1 MRTKFLLIL
10 SAIFLMAAGT
20 AAAQT
25 IRGVVKDSAGEP
37 VIGAYV
43 LPVGNPDKGAVTGMD
58 GSFSIN
64 VAAESLQV
72 SCLGFAEKTVSVA
85 GRSNLEIILEDDS
98 TLLEETV
105 VIGYGYVKKSDLTG
119 AVSSV
124 GSSVLSDKSTSNVGQ
139 LLQGRMAGVYIV
151 DSGNPQSNVSI
162 KIRGLGTVNN
172 SDPLLVIDGVP
183 MVNMGLNALNTN
195 DIESID
201 VLKDAS
207 ATAIYGARGANG
219 VVIVTT
225 KKGSSGD
232 GVVSVT
238 TNHGVSMATS
248 IPKLLDAAGFAALNN
263 DMMTASGN
271 GLNPDWADPS
281 TLGKGT
287 DWLAEMIRPAFLQ
300 KYGLSYSGGNEKN
313 SFYVSGGY
321 TNHDGIVR
329 SVGYQKATFQLNM
342 DNKVKSW
349 LKFSTNLTV
358 SYDHK
363 TNGDYSMSD
372 ILKSVPAL
380 PLFKEDG
387 VTYNGPTG
395 NALWW
400 GDKKN
405 QVGTSVMN
413 KNSTQGYNF
422 LLSESAEIDLP
433 LKGLKFK
440 SVVSVGATFVVSE
453 SFRPK
458 YDWAP
463 NPLME
468 SERWAQTSRYMSY
481 LADNYFTYD
490 NTFGKHSVNAMA
502 GSSLQWGDSWWM
514 NGQKK
519 GFLSDSAS
527 QFNNGTEIE
536 GLNGNR
542 SSWAIASFMG
552 RANWSY
558 DNRYMLTATVRA
570 DGSSKF
576 GPGHRWGIFPSFAG
590 AWRVSEEPWFP
601 KLNWLNYLKMRL
613 GYGVTGNQ
621 EIGDYSFISVYN
633 TGQYSFNGNV
643 VNSLVANKLSNP
655 DIHWEEM
662 QQYNI
667 GFDFAFLE
675 SRLRLNVDAY
685 IKNTNG
691 MLVKMTV
698 PISTGYSD
706 TDVPYT
712 NRGKI
717 RNSGVEIVLSSDNIV
732 TDDFYWGSDFN
743 ITFNKNEI
751 VSLDT
756 AEANYYNDSGFGQYF
771 CVDKVGQ
778 PIGAF
783 LGWKAIGI
791 FQTQEDVDNYAT
803 QVGAEPGDIKFAD
816 IDNGIGN
823 GVIND
828 EDRTIIGYAQPK
840 FIASLN
846 NTLKYKDFDLSFF
859 LQGVY
864 GNSIFNVTKVDMT
877 SMSTICNQYASVL
890 DRWTGPGTS
899 NSVPRAVYGDPN
911 NNTRPSTRY
920 IEDGSYLRLKNLTLG
935 YTLPERIAR
944 KAHLKGLRVYVEG
957 TNLFTITSYTGFDP
971 EVGVS
976 SIDWGTYPVTR
987 TVSLGLDLKF

>member
-1 MRTKFLLIL
+1 MRKQFAIL
-10 SAIFLMAAGT
+10 FSAILLMVAGT
-20 AAAQT
+20 AGAQT
-25 IRGVVKDSAGEP
+25 LTGVVKDTAGEA

-43 LPVGNPDKGAVTGMD
+43 LPVGDTANGTVTDVD
-58 GSFSIN
+58 GRFSLK
-64 VAAESLQV
+64 VAAKVLRV
-72 SCLGFAEKTVSVA
+72 SCMGYVDAEVA
-85 GRSNLEIILEDDS
+85 VNGRSFVEIVLEEDS

-105 VIGYGYVKKSDLTG
+105 VIGYGFVKKSDLTG

-124 GSSVLSDKSTSNVGQ
+124 GSSVLSDKSSSNVGQ

-151 DSGNPQSNVSI
+151 DSGNPQSNVTI

-172 SDPLLVIDGVP
+172 SDPLLVVDGVP
-183 MVNMGLNALNTN
+183 MVNMGLNSLNTN

-225 KKGSSGD
+225 KKGSTGD
-232 GVVSVT
+232 GVVNVT
-238 TNHGVSMATS
+238 TNHGFAQATS

-271 GLNPDWADPS
+271 GLNPAWSDPS
-281 TLGKGT
+281 SLGKGT

-313 SFYVSGGY
+313 HYYVSGSY
-321 TNHDGIVR
+321 TDHNGIVR
-329 SVGYQKATFQLNM
+329 SVGYKKATFQLNL
-342 DNKVKSW
+342 DNQVKSW
-349 LKFSTNLTV
+349 LKFTTNLTF

-380 PLFKEDG
+380 PIFKEDG
-387 VTYNGPTG
+387 ITYNGPTG

-405 QVGTSVMN
+405 QVGTATLN
-413 KNSTQGYNF
+413 KTTTQGYNF
-422 LLSESAEIDLP
+422 LLAESLEIKLP
-433 LKGLKFK
+433 LKGLQFK
-440 SVVSVGATFVVSE
+440 SVGSVGATFVTSE
-453 SFRPK
+453 SFRPA

-463 NPLME
+463 NPLLE
-468 SERWAQTSRYMSY
+468 SERWAQSSRYMSY
-481 LADNYFTYD
+481 LLDNYFTYD
-490 NTFGKHSVNAMA
+490 NTFGKHSVNVMA
-502 GSSLQWGDSWWM
+502 GNSLQWGDSWYM

-519 GFLSDSAS
+519 GFLSDNAS

-536 GLNGNR
+536 SLNGNR
-542 SSWAIASFMG
+542 SDWAIASFMG
-552 RANWSY
+552 RVNWSY
-558 DNRYMLTATVRA
+558 ANRYMLTATVRL

-576 GPGHRWGIFPSFAG
+576 GPGHRWGTFPSFAA

-601 KLNWLNYLKMRL
+601 KMDAFNYLKMRL

-621 EIGDYSFISVYN
+621 EIGDYSFVSVYN

-662 QQYNI
+662 QQFNV
-667 GFDFAFLE
+667 GFDFAFLQ

-732 TDDFYWGSDFN
+732 TDDFYWGTDFN

-751 VSLDT
+751 LSLDESD
-756 AEANYYNDSGFGQYF
+756 AIYYNDSGFGQYF
-771 CVDKVGQ
+771 CTNMVGQ

-783 LGWKAIGI
+783 IGWKAVGL

-816 IDNGIGN
+816 IDGN
-823 GVIND
+823 GVINED
-828 EDRTIIGYAQPK
+828 DRTIIGYAQPK

-846 NTLKYKDFDLSFF
+846 NTLRYKSFDLGFF

-890 DRWTGPGTS
+890 NRWTGPGTS

-935 YTLPERIAR
+935 YTLPERAAR
-944 KAHLKGLRVYVEG
+944 KVGLRGFRVYVEG
-957 TNLFTITSYTGFDP
+957 TNLFTLTSYTGFDP

-987 TVSLGLDLKF
+987 TVSLGIDLKF

>member
-1 MRTKFLLIL
+1 MRKKFLFLLAAIL
-10 SAIFLMAAGT
+10 LMAVGT
-20 AAAQT
+20 AGAQT
-25 IRGVVKDSAGEP
+25 VSGVVKDTAGEP

-43 LPVGNPDKGAVTGMD
+43 IPVGETTQGAVTDID
-58 GSFSIN
+58 GRFSLATSANTLKVTCIGFN
-64 VAAESLQV
+64 DAEVAVDGRQFIEIVMQES
-72 SCLGFAEKTVSVA
+72 T
-85 GRSNLEIILEDDS
+85 DM
-98 TLLEETV
+98 LEETV
-105 VIGYGYVKKSDLTG
+105 VIGYGFVKKSDLTG

-172 SDPLLVIDGVP
+172 SDPLLVVDGVP
-183 MVNMGLNALNTN
+183 MVNMGLNSLNTN

-225 KKGSSGD
+225 KKGAASD
-232 GVVSVT
+232 GVLNVT
-238 TNHGVSMATS
+238 TNHGVAMATS
-248 IPKLLDAAGFAALNN
+248 IPKLLDASEFAALNN

-271 GLNPDWADPS
+271 GLNPDWANPAS
-281 TLGKGT
+281 LGKGT
-287 DWLAEMIRPAFLQ
+287 DWLAEMISPAFLQ
-300 KYGLSYSGGNEKN
+300 KYGLSYSAGNDKN
-313 SFYVSGGY
+313 TYYVSGSY
-321 TNHDGIVR
+321 TDHDGIVR
-329 SVGYQKATFQLNM
+329 SVGYKKATFQLNM

-349 LKFSTNLTV
+349 LKFSTNLTF

-380 PLFKEDG
+380 PMFREDG

-405 QVGTSVMN
+405 QVGTATIN
-413 KNSTQGYNF
+413 QNSTQGYNL

-440 SVVSVGATFVVSE
+440 SVESIGATFVISE
-453 SFRPK
+453 SFRPA
-458 YDWAP
+458 YPWAP
-463 NPLME
+463 NPLLE
-468 SERWAQTSRYMSY
+468 SERWAQGSRYMSY

-490 NTFGKHSVNAMA
+490 NTFGKHTINAMA
-502 GSSLQWGDSWWM
+502 GNSLQWGDNWYM

-536 GLNGNR
+536 SLNGNR
-542 SSWAIASFMG
+542 SDWAIASFMG
-552 RANWSY
+552 RVNWSY
-558 DNRYMLTATVRA
+558 DNRYMLTATVRY

-576 GPGHRWGIFPSFAG
+576 GPGHRWGTFPSFAA
-590 AWRVSEEPWFP
+590 AWRISEEPWFH
-601 KLNWLNYLKMRL
+601 KTDKFNYLKMRL

-621 EIGDYSFISVYN
+621 EIGDYSFVSIYN

-643 VNSLVANKLSNP
+643 VNSLVAKKLSNP

-662 QQYNI
+662 QQYNV
-667 GFDFAFLE
+667 GFDFAFFQ

-712 NRGKI
+712 NKGKI
-717 RNSGVEIVLSSDNIV
+717 RNTGVEIVVSSDNIV
-732 TDDFYWGSDFN
+732 SGDFYWGTDFN
-743 ITFNKNEI
+743 ITFNKNRI
-751 VSLDT
+751 LSLD
-756 AEANYYNDSGFGQYF
+756 EADALYYNDSGFGQYF
-771 CVDKVGQ
+771 CTNMVGQ

-783 LGWKAIGI
+783 IGWKAVGI
-791 FQTQEDVDNYAT
+791 FQNQEEVDNYAT

-816 IDNGIGN
+816 IDNGTGN
-823 GVIND
+823 GVINED
-828 EDRTIIGYAQPK
+828 DRTIIGYAQPK

-846 NTLKYKDFDLSFF
+846 NTLRYKNFDLTFF

-899 NSVPRAVYGDPN
+899 DTMPRAVYGDPN

-935 YTLPERIAR
+935 YNLPAAVAK
-944 KAHLKGLRVYVEG
+944 KAHLTGLRVYLEG
-957 TNLFTITSYTGFDP
+957 TNLFTLTSYTGFDP

-987 TVSLGLDLKF
+987 TVSLGVDLKF

>member
-1 MRTKFLLIL
+1 M
-10 SAIFLMAAGT
+10 
-20 AAAQT
+20 Q
-25 IRGVVKDSAGEP
+25 
-37 VIGAYV
+37 
-43 LPVGNPDKGAVTGMD
+43 
-58 GSFSIN
+58 
-64 VAAESLQV
+64 
-72 SCLGFAEKTVSVA
+72 
-85 GRSNLEIILEDDS
+85 
-98 TLLEETV
+98 
-105 VIGYGYVKKSDLTG
+105 
-119 AVSSV
+119 
-124 GSSVLSDKSTSNVGQ
+124 
-139 LLQGRMAGVYIV
+139 
-151 DSGNPQSNVSI
+151 
-162 KIRGLGTVNN
+162 
-172 SDPLLVIDGVP
+172 
-183 MVNMGLNALNTN
+183 
-195 DIESID
+195 
-201 VLKDAS
+201 
-207 ATAIYGARGANG
+207 
-219 VVIVTT
+219 
-225 KKGSSGD
+225 
-232 GVVSVT
+232 
-238 TNHGVSMATS
+238 
-248 IPKLLDAAGFAALNN
+248 
-263 DMMTASGN
+263 
-271 GLNPDWADPS
+271 
-281 TLGKGT
+281 
-287 DWLAEMIRPAFLQ
+287 
-300 KYGLSYSGGNEKN
+300 
-313 SFYVSGGY
+313 
-321 TNHDGIVR
+321 
-329 SVGYQKATFQLNM
+329 
-342 DNKVKSW
+342 
-349 LKFSTNLTV
+349 
-358 SYDHK
+358 
-363 TNGDYSMSD
+363 
-372 ILKSVPAL
+372 
-380 PLFKEDG
+380 
-387 VTYNGPTG
+387 
-395 NALWW
+395 
-400 GDKKN
+400 
-405 QVGTSVMN
+405 
-413 KNSTQGYNF
+413 
-422 LLSESAEIDLP
+422 
-433 LKGLKFK
+433 
-440 SVVSVGATFVVSE
+440 
-453 SFRPK
+453 
-458 YDWAP
+458 
-463 NPLME
+463 
-468 SERWAQTSRYMSY
+468 SERWAQSSRYMSY

-536 GLNGNR
+536 SLNGNR

-791 FQTQEDVDNYAT
+791 FQTQEEVDNYAT

-920 IEDGSYLRLKNLTLG
+920 IEDGSYLRLKSLTLG

-957 TNLFTITSYTGFDP
+957 TNLFTLTSYTGFDP

>member
-1 MRTKFLLIL
+1 MKRQLVLLI
-10 SAIFLMAAGT
+10 SAITLMTVGT
-20 AAAQT
+20 AAAQNVS
-25 IRGVVKDSAGEP
+25 GVVKDTAGQP

-43 LPVGNPDKGAVTGMD
+43 LPDGNNQNGAVTGMD
-58 GSFSIN
+58 GTFEL
-64 VAAESLQV
+64 AAKAKVLHV
-72 SCLGFAEKTVSVA
+72 TCLGFADKDVEVA
-85 GRSNLEIILEDDS
+85 GRSYLEIVLEES
-98 TLLEETV
+98 SALLEETV

-124 GSSVLSDKSTSNVGQ
+124 NSSVLADKSTSNVGQ

-183 MVNMGLNALNTN
+183 MVNMSLNSLNTN

-225 KKGSSGD
+225 KRGSDKD

-238 TNHGVSMATS
+238 TNHGVAMATNM
-248 IPKLLDAAGFAALNN
+248 PKLLDASGFAALNN
-263 DMMTASGN
+263 DMMIASGN
-271 GLNPDWADPS
+271 SCNPDWADPTS
-281 TLGKGT
+281 LGKGT
-287 DWLAEMIRPAFLQ
+287 DWVAEMIRPAFLQ
-300 KYGLSYSGGNEKN
+300 KYGVSYSGGNEKN
-313 SFYVSGGY
+313 SYYVSGGY

-329 SVGYQKATFQLNM
+329 SVGYKKATFQLNM
-342 DNKVKSW
+342 DNKVKRW
-349 LKFSTNLTV
+349 LKFSTNLTF
-358 SYDHK
+358 SYDNK

-380 PLFKEDG
+380 AMFKEDG
-387 VTYNGPTG
+387 VTYNGPSG

-405 QVGTSVMN
+405 QVGTSVIN
-413 KNSTQGYNF
+413 KNSTDGYNF
-422 LLSESAEIDLP
+422 LLSESMELDLP
-433 LKGLKFK
+433 VKGLKFK
-440 SVVSVGATFVVSE
+440 SVGSVGATFVLSE
-453 SFRPK
+453 SFRPA
-458 YDWAP
+458 YDWTP
-463 NPLME
+463 NPLLE

-481 LADNYFTYD
+481 LLDNYFTYD
-490 NTFGKHSVNAMA
+490 ATFGKHSINVMA
-502 GSSLQWGDSWWM
+502 GNSLQWGDNWYM

-519 GFLSDSAS
+519 GFLSDNAS
-527 QFNNGTEIE
+527 QFNNGLEIE
-536 GLNGNR
+536 SLNGTR
-542 SSWAIASFMG
+542 SAWSIASFMG

-558 DNRYMLTATVRA
+558 ANRYMLTATVRA

-576 GPGHRWGIFPSFAG
+576 GPGNRWGVFPSFAG

-601 KLNWLNYLKMRL
+601 KTPYFNYLKLRL
-613 GYGVTGNQ
+613 GYGITGNQ
-621 EIGDYSFISVYN
+621 EIGDYSFVSVYN

-643 VNSLVANKLSNP
+643 VNTLVANKLSNP
-655 DIHWEEM
+655 SIHWEEM
-662 QQYNI
+662 EQYNI

-691 MLVKMTV
+691 MLVPMTV

-732 TDDFYWGSDFN
+732 RGDFYWGSDFN
-743 ITFNKNEI
+743 ITFNKNKI
-751 VSLDT
+751 VSLDNV
-756 AEANYYNDSGFGQYF
+756 EATYYNDSGFGQYF
-771 CVDKVGQ
+771 CTNKVGQ

-783 LGWKAIGI
+783 IGWKTNGI

-803 QVGAEPGDIKFAD
+803 QVGAEPGDIKFVD
-816 IDNGIGN
+816 MDNS
-823 GVIND
+823 GVINED
-828 EDRTIIGYAQPK
+828 DRTIIGYAQPK

-846 NTLKYKDFDLSFF
+846 NTLRYKSFDLSFF
-859 LQGVY
+859 FQGVY

-890 DRWTGPGTS
+890 DRWTGPNTS
-899 NSVPRAVYGDPN
+899 NTVPRAVYGDPN
-911 NNTRPSTRY
+911 NNTRPSNRY
-920 IEDGSYLRLKNLTLG
+920 LEDGSYLRLKNLTLG
-935 YTLPERIAR
+935 YSLPDKYAR
-944 KAHLKGLRVYVEG
+944 KVHLKGLRVYVEG
-957 TNLFTITSYTGFDP
+957 TNLFTLTSYTGFDP

-987 TVSLGLDLKF
+987 TVSLGVDIKF